1 MDWWVWW
8 FIKLWASII
17 QEFYQPWTIPII
29 EFLVLLMC
37 PQSEMIILTSK
48 DHSLLAEPSTE
59 VYPVYPKFC
68 WHNMFFIGCGSI
80 PTSLEVLEIWT
91 QMIHHDPPVFF
102 FGRCSPGYQLA
113 NIQKAIENGHRNSW
127 FILIYPLN
135 IVIFDSWFPI
145 VMVITHS
152 YVSD

>member
-1 MDWWVWW
+1 MGLMIHQIVGFHNSRILSAMNHPHHWIPCFADVSPIWNDHPN
-8 FIKLWASII
+8 FQGSFSSSWAI
-17 QEFYQPWTIPII
+17 YWGLPG
-29 EFLVLLMC
+29 L
-37 PQSEMIILTSK
+37 
-48 DHSLLAEPSTE
+48 
-59 VYPVYPKFC
+59 PKFC